1 MINTNGKGYRKE
13 EENTYYFE
21 MVEEKND
28 QNE

>member
-1 MINTNGKGYRKE
+1 MINTNGKGYRK